1 MQNEIPGKFELN
13 EIVGES
19 STLKRALWQAR
30 DAARTDAAVLIL
42 GETGSG
48 KELIARSIHRMGNR
62 RGQSFIK
69 VDCSIVAY
77 RQLETDLFGI
87 DGGRLEAANR
97 GTFLLKGA
105 ESVSKGLQ
113 SKLLRVFEQKRLARP
128 RNATTVSVDAR
139 LIATVTN
146 VGKRVEDFWLHK
158 GLSPHLSLLAI
169 RVPALRERKDDIPL
183 LAQFFLKKWARRMNK
198 SVDTLS
204 ADTMTALVNYSWPH
218 NVRELE
224 NVIEQSLMLTSEGHE
239 LRLSTPLKG
248 EKRA

>member
-1 MQNEIPGKFELN
+1 MQHEIPAKFELN

-19 STLKRALWQAR
+19 SMLKRVLWQAR
-30 DAARTDAAVLIL
+30 DAAKTDADVLIV

-48 KELIARSIHRMGNR
+48 KELIARAIHRMGNR

-69 VDCSIVAY
+69 VDCSIVSY
-77 RQLETDLFGI
+77 HQLETELFAI
-87 DGGRLEAANR
+87 EGGRLEAANR
-97 GTFLLKGA
+97 GTFLLKDA

-113 SKLLRVFEQKRLARP
+113 PELLQVFEQKKLARP
-128 RNATTVSVDAR
+128 QNATTISIDAR
-139 LIATVTN
+139 LIATVTS
-146 VGKRVEDFWLHK
+146 VGKRVEDFWLQK

-169 RVPALRERKDDIPL
+169 RVPALRERQDDIPL
-183 LAQFFLKKWARRMNK
+183 LAQYFLKKWARRMNK
-198 SVDTLS
+198 SVDTVS

-218 NVRELE
+218 NIRELE

-239 LRLSTPLKG
+239 LRLSTPLKC